1 MYAGSRVIAAY
12 IRCLHVS
19 PVGNL
24 HLAHRGRRSTRN
36 PLRKINGWN
45 LDVGKLAVLNRV
57 DALGRIL
64 LELIQCR
71 NQLLQIILQWE
82 TGNIDELLR
91 MQLNVFNIIDFLH
104 DLIAE
109 GCVVGKHIGR
119 SLNIDEVWGQ

>member
-45 LDVGKLAVLNRV
+45 LDVGKLAVLSIEARLDERSAAGATGSNSLEASVGSGDYEGTTANSGHIITNR
-57 DALGRIL
+57 
-64 LELIQCR
+64 
-71 NQLLQIILQWE
+71 
-82 TGNIDELLR
+82 
-91 MQLNVFNIIDFLH
+91 
-104 DLIAE
+104 
-109 GCVVGKHIGR
+109 
-119 SLNIDEVWGQ
+119 